1 MPVTYS
7 AGSSHTLLPLDRIL
21 RAATSTADPLL
32 IERVERRPST
42 YGGTWD
48 DVYFVDLEERPDNR
62 LTPLQAREDSRLKPK
77 VQAVRVR
84 IREIGGTVD
93 ILGTW

>member
-1 MPVTYS
+1 MPVTHS
-7 AGSSHTLLPLDRIL
+7 TGSSHTLLPLDRIL
-21 RAATSTADPLL
+21 RAATSTTGPLL

-42 YGGTWD
+42 YGGAWD
-48 DVYFVDLEERPDNR
+48 DIYFVDLEECPENPLD
-62 LTPLQAREDSRLKPK
+62 PLQAREDSTWESK
-77 VQAVRVR
+77 VQAVCVR